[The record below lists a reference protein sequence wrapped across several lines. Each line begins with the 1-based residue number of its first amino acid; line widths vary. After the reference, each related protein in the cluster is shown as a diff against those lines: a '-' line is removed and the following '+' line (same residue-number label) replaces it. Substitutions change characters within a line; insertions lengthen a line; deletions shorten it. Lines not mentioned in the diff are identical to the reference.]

1 MDYTDYTY
9 CVYYP
14 VLRVAR
20 FPCNYAKHYCTDSVY
35 LNTLSMPGKR
45 RSNLFLDMDVDKQ
58 LDISYN
64 RSGERRKEDSPNY
77 IGPVDTP
84 AEETETHSAS
94 PSQETASGVQE
105 GSLEKTIS
113 EPLEESDGISR
124 KVQGEDSSE
133 VPSGDSAEGVV
144 ELPSEAVQP
153 AGLPVAVSEA
163 RKKKAPQRKGNK
175 APQRDDKNIAISRDV
190 YCLLVFEKARLAKQ
204 GREAVSFGT
213 LIKEVF
219 ARDLKRSEKATYEF
233 YKSMGI
239 VD

>member
-14 VLRVAR
+14 VSRVTR

-84 AEETETHSAS
+84 AEETESHSAS
-94 PSQETASGVQE
+94 SPETVPGVQD

-113 EPLEESDGISR
+113 EPLEEPEGIPR
-124 KVQGEDSSE
+124 NGQG
-133 VPSGDSAEGVV
+133 GDSAEGVV
-144 ELPSEAVQP
+144 ELPSEPVEP
-153 AGLPVAVSEA
+153 AGLPVAVREA

-190 YCLLVFEKARLAKQ
+190 YCLLVFEKARLAKE